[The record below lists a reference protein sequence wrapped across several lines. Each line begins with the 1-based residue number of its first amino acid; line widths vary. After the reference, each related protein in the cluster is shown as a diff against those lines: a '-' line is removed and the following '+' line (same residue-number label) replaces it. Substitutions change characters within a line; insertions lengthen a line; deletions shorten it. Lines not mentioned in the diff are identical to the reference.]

1 MAKKKKVKKI
11 NKPKVAKYVFPLE
24 LLGRTFIEEA
34 SKENFYAVLGNR
46 ESGFLVDVLWYN
58 SEQSDKWEEYRV
70 EVEGE
75 GCHKFKNFSYQDNK
89 L

>member
-11 NKPKVAKYVFPLE
+11 SQPKVAKYDFPLE
-24 LLGRTFIEEA
+24 LVGRTFIEEGN
-34 SKENFYAVLGNR
+34 KENLYAVLGNR
-46 ESGFLVDVLWYN
+46 PSGFLVDVLWYN
-58 SEQSDKWEEYRV
+58 SEQSESWEEYRV

-75 GCHKFKNFSYQDNK
+75 GCHKFKNFNYQDNK